1 MHLRHKLLPLSLS
14 LLLAACSSQPEQS
27 APVEQQAPV
36 SKPPVI
42 EIPQATGAIPRPE
55 PLSASGN
62 RDYWIGKQKNEV
74 WRDIKHYSEEG
85 TASWLSPDLDGQ
97 KTANGDVLDSKL
109 FSAAHRNL
117 PIPSYVRV
125 TNLNNGLETIV
136 RVNDRGPFNS
146 PNLID
151 LSYAAAK
158 QLEMV
163 DSGEARVRLELISD
177 TPDQMVI
184 MEPMKPIEMTP
195 TTPAAAASNTMSQ
208 DGFLG
213 EPTALAMATPATD
226 PAPAPVKAP
235 TAKPAQAAPVKA
247 APVKA
252 APAKA
257 AAPASSGDG
266 KMIQVLAS
274 GSRERAEA
282 MGKVMTQRYGVPY
295 RVDAHGAIF
304 RVLIGPVAADQ
315 QASVLEKVRQG
326 GLEQAFIVP

>member
-27 APVEQQAPV
+27 APIEPQAPV

-62 RDYWIGKQKNEV
+62 RDYWIGKQKHEV

-125 TNLNNGLETIV
+125 TNLDNGLETIV
-136 RVNDRGPFNS
+136 RINDRGPFNS
-146 PNLID
+146 PRLID

-195 TTPAAAASNTMSQ
+195 TTPAAASNTLSQ

-213 EPTALAMATPATD
+213 EPTALAMATPA
-226 PAPAPVKAP
+226 AEPAPVKAP
-235 TAKPAQAAPVKA
+235 AAKPAKA
-247 APVKA
+247 APVKP

-274 GSRERAEA
+274 GSRDRAEA

-295 RVDAHGAIF
+295 RIDAHGAIF

-315 QASVLEKVRQG
+315 QTSVLEKVRQG

>member
-1 MHLRHKLLPLSLS
+1 MHFRHKLLPLSLS

-27 APVEQQAPV
+27 APVEPQAPV

-62 RDYWIGKQKNEV
+62 RDYWIGKQKHEV

-125 TNLNNGLETIV
+125 TNLDNGLETIV

-146 PNLID
+146 PRLID

-195 TTPAAAASNTMSQ
+195 TTPAAASNTLSQ

-213 EPTALAMATPATD
+213 EPTALAMATPAAD
-226 PAPAPVKAP
+226 PAPVKAP
-235 TAKPAQAAPVKA
+235 AAKPAKA
-247 APVKA
+247 APVKP
-252 APAKA
+252 APAKP
-257 AAPASSGDG
+257 APASSGDG

-274 GSRERAEA
+274 GSRDRAEA

-295 RVDAHGAIF
+295 RIDAHGAIF

-315 QASVLEKVRQG
+315 QTSVLEKVRQG

>member
-27 APVEQQAPV
+27 APVEPQAPV

-62 RDYWIGKQKNEV
+62 RDYWIGKQKHEV

-97 KTANGDVLDSKL
+97 KTANGDMLDSKL

-125 TNLNNGLETIV
+125 TNLDNGLETIV

-146 PNLID
+146 PRLID

-163 DSGEARVRLELISD
+163 NNGEARVRLELISD

-195 TTPAAAASNTMSQ
+195 TTPAAASNTLSQ

-213 EPTALAMATPATD
+213 EPTALAMATPAAD
-226 PAPAPVKAP
+226 PAPVKAP
-235 TAKPAQAAPVKA
+235 AAKPAKA
-247 APVKA
+247 APVKP

-274 GSRERAEA
+274 GSRDRAEA

-295 RVDAHGAIF
+295 RIDAHGAIF

>member
-1 MHLRHKLLPLSLS
+1 MHLRHTLLPLSLS
-14 LLLAACSSQPEQS
+14 LLLAACSSQPEQT
-27 APVEQQAPV
+27 APIEPQAPV

-42 EIPQATGAIPRPE
+42 EIPQATGAISRPE

-85 TASWLSPDLDGQ
+85 TASWMSPDLDGQ

-125 TNLNNGLETIV
+125 TNLDNGLETTV

-146 PNLID
+146 TRLID

-158 QLEMV
+158 QLDMV
-163 DSGEARVRLELISD
+163 DSGEARVRLELIND

-195 TTPAAAASNTMSQ
+195 TAPAAAPKAMSQ
-208 DGFLG
+208 DVFIGQ
-213 EPTALAMATPATD
+213 PTALAIATPA
-226 PAPAPVKAP
+226 AEPAPVKAP
-235 TAKPAQAAPVKA
+235 AAKPAKA
-247 APVKA
+247 APVKP

-274 GSRERAEA
+274 GSRDRAEA
-282 MGKVMTQRYGVPY
+282 MGKVMAQRYGVPY
-295 RVDAHGAIF
+295 RIDAHSAIF
-304 RVLIGPVAADQ
+304 RVLIGPVAANQ

>member
-27 APVEQQAPV
+27 APVKPQAPV

-62 RDYWIGKQKNEV
+62 RDYWIGKQKHEV

-125 TNLNNGLETIV
+125 TNLDNGLETIV

-146 PNLID
+146 PRLID

-195 TTPAAAASNTMSQ
+195 TTPAAASNTLSQ

-213 EPTALAMATPATD
+213 EPTALAMATPA
-226 PAPAPVKAP
+226 AEPAPVKAP
-235 TAKPAQAAPVKA
+235 ATTPAKA
-247 APVKA
+247 APVKP
-252 APAKA
+252 APAKT

-274 GSRERAEA
+274 GSRDRAEA

-295 RVDAHGAIF
+295 RIDAHGAIF
-304 RVLIGPVAADQ
+304 RVLIGPVEADK
-315 QASVLEKVRQG
+315 QAVLLEKVRQG

>member
-27 APVEQQAPV
+27 APVEPQAPV

-42 EIPQATGAIPRPE
+42 EIPKATGAIPRPE
-55 PLSASGN
+55 SLSASGN
-62 RDYWIGKQKNEV
+62 RDYWIGKQKHEV

-125 TNLNNGLETIV
+125 TNLDNGLETIV

-146 PNLID
+146 PRLID

-195 TTPAAAASNTMSQ
+195 TTPAAASNTLSQ

-213 EPTALAMATPATD
+213 EPTALAMATPA
-226 PAPAPVKAP
+226 AEPAPVKAP
-235 TAKPAQAAPVKA
+235 AAKPAKA
-247 APVKA
+247 APVKP

-274 GSRERAEA
+274 GSRDRAEA

-295 RVDAHGAIF
+295 RIDAHGAIF

>member
-27 APVEQQAPV
+27 VPVEPQAPV

-62 RDYWIGKQKNEV
+62 RDYWIGKQKHEV

-125 TNLNNGLETIV
+125 TNLDNGLETIV

-146 PNLID
+146 PRLID

-195 TTPAAAASNTMSQ
+195 TTPAAASNTLSQ

-213 EPTALAMATPATD
+213 EPTALAMATPA
-226 PAPAPVKAP
+226 AEPAPVKAP
-235 TAKPAQAAPVKA
+235 AAKPAKA
-247 APVKA
+247 APVKP
-252 APAKA
+252 APAKT

-274 GSRERAEA
+274 GSRDRAEA

-295 RVDAHGAIF
+295 RIDAHGAIF

>member
-163 DSGEARVRLELISD
+163 DSGEARVRLELIND

-195 TTPAAAASNTMSQ
+195 TTPVAAAPNTMSQ

-213 EPTALAMATPATD
+213 EPTALAMATPAAD
-226 PAPAPVKAP
+226 PTPAPVKAP
-235 TAKPAQAAPVKA
+235 AAKPAQAVPVKA

-252 APAKA
+252 TPAKA

>member
-27 APVEQQAPV
+27 APVEPQAPV

-62 RDYWIGKQKNEV
+62 RDYWIGKQKHEV

-125 TNLNNGLETIV
+125 TNLDNGLETIV

-146 PNLID
+146 PRLID

-163 DSGEARVRLELISD
+163 DNGEARVRLELISD

-195 TTPAAAASNTMSQ
+195 TTPAAASNTLSQ

-213 EPTALAMATPATD
+213 EPTALAMATPA
-226 PAPAPVKAP
+226 AEPAPVKAP
-235 TAKPAQAAPVKA
+235 AAKPAKA
-247 APVKA
+247 APVTP

-274 GSRERAEA
+274 GSRDRAEA

-295 RVDAHGAIF
+295 RIDAHGAIF

>member
-195 TTPAAAASNTMSQ
+195 TTPAVAAPNTMSQ

-213 EPTALAMATPATD
+213 EPTALAMATPAAD
-226 PAPAPVKAP
+226 PTPAPVKAP
-235 TAKPAQAAPVKA
+235 AAKPAQA

-257 AAPASSGDG
+257 AAPANSGVG

>member
-27 APVEQQAPV
+27 VPVEPQAPV

-62 RDYWIGKQKNEV
+62 RDYWIGKQKHEV

-85 TASWLSPDLDGQ
+85 SASWLSPELDGQ

-125 TNLNNGLETIV
+125 TNLDNGLETIV
-136 RVNDRGPFNS
+136 RINDRGPFNS
-146 PNLID
+146 PRLID

-195 TTPAAAASNTMSQ
+195 TTPAAASNTLSQ

-213 EPTALAMATPATD
+213 EPTALAMATPA
-226 PAPAPVKAP
+226 AEPAPVKAP
-235 TAKPAQAAPVKA
+235 AAKPAKA
-247 APVKA
+247 APVKP

-274 GSRERAEA
+274 GSRDRAEA

-295 RVDAHGAIF
+295 RIDAHGAIF

>member
-27 APVEQQAPV
+27 APVEPQAPV

-55 PLSASGN
+55 SLSASGN
-62 RDYWIGKQKNEV
+62 RDYWIGKQKHEV

-125 TNLNNGLETIV
+125 TNLDNGLETIV

-146 PNLID
+146 PRLID

-195 TTPAAAASNTMSQ
+195 TTPAAASNTLSQ

-213 EPTALAMATPATD
+213 EPTALAMATPAAD
-226 PAPAPVKAP
+226 PAPVKAP
-235 TAKPAQAAPVKA
+235 AAKPAKAVPVK
-247 APVKA
+247 P

-274 GSRERAEA
+274 GSRDRAEA

-295 RVDAHGAIF
+295 RIDAHGAIF

>member
-27 APVEQQAPV
+27 APVDPQAPV

-62 RDYWIGKQKNEV
+62 RDYWIGKQKHEV

-125 TNLNNGLETIV
+125 TNLDNGLETIV

-146 PNLID
+146 PRLID

-158 QLEMV
+158 QLEIV

-195 TTPAAAASNTMSQ
+195 TTPAAASNTLSQ

-213 EPTALAMATPATD
+213 EPTELAMATPAAD
-226 PAPAPVKAP
+226 PAPVKAP
-235 TAKPAQAAPVKA
+235 AAKPAKA
-247 APVKA
+247 APVKP

-274 GSRERAEA
+274 GSRDRAEA

-295 RVDAHGAIF
+295 RIDAHGAIF

>member
-1 MHLRHKLLPLSLS
+1 MHFRHKLLPLSLS

-27 APVEQQAPV
+27 APVEPQAPV

-62 RDYWIGKQKNEV
+62 RDYWIGKQKHEV

-125 TNLNNGLETIV
+125 TNLDNGLETIV

-146 PNLID
+146 PRLID

-195 TTPAAAASNTMSQ
+195 TTPAAASNTLSQ

-213 EPTALAMATPATD
+213 EPTALAMATPA
-226 PAPAPVKAP
+226 AEPAPVKAP
-235 TAKPAQAAPVKA
+235 AAKPAKA
-247 APVKA
+247 APVKP
-252 APAKA
+252 APAKP
-257 AAPASSGDG
+257 APASSGDG

-274 GSRERAEA
+274 GSRDRAEA

-295 RVDAHGAIF
+295 RIDAHGAIF

-315 QASVLEKVRQG
+315 QTSVLEKVRQG

>member
-27 APVEQQAPV
+27 APVEPQAPV

-62 RDYWIGKQKNEV
+62 RDYWIGKQKHEV

-109 FSAAHRNL
+109 FSATHRNL

-125 TNLNNGLETIV
+125 TNLDNGLETIV

-146 PNLID
+146 PRLID

-195 TTPAAAASNTMSQ
+195 TTPAAASNTLSQ

-213 EPTALAMATPATD
+213 EPTALAMATPA
-226 PAPAPVKAP
+226 AEPAPVKAP
-235 TAKPAQAAPVKA
+235 AATPAKA
-247 APVKA
+247 APVKP

-274 GSRERAEA
+274 GSRDRAEA

-295 RVDAHGAIF
+295 RIDAHGAIF

>member
-27 APVEQQAPV
+27 APVEPQAPV

-62 RDYWIGKQKNEV
+62 RDYWIGKQKHEV

-125 TNLNNGLETIV
+125 TNLDNGLETIV

-146 PNLID
+146 PRLID

-195 TTPAAAASNTMSQ
+195 TTPATASNTLSQ

-213 EPTALAMATPATD
+213 EPTALAMATPA
-226 PAPAPVKAP
+226 AEPAPVKAP
-235 TAKPAQAAPVKA
+235 AATPAKA
-247 APVKA
+247 APVKP

-274 GSRERAEA
+274 GSRDRAEA

-295 RVDAHGAIF
+295 RIDAHGAIF

>member
-27 APVEQQAPV
+27 APVEPQAPV

-62 RDYWIGKQKNEV
+62 RDYWIGKQKHEV

-125 TNLNNGLETIV
+125 TNLDNGLETIV

-146 PNLID
+146 PRLID

-195 TTPAAAASNTMSQ
+195 TTPAAASNTLSQ

-213 EPTALAMATPATD
+213 EPTALAMATPAAD
-226 PAPAPVKAP
+226 PAPVKAP
-235 TAKPAQAAPVKA
+235 AAKPAKAVPVKPA
-247 APVKA
+247 S
-252 APAKA
+252 AKA
-257 AAPASSGDG
+257 AAPARSGDG

-274 GSRERAEA
+274 GSRDRAEA

-295 RVDAHGAIF
+295 RIDAHGAIF

>member
-27 APVEQQAPV
+27 APVEPQAPV

-62 RDYWIGKQKNEV
+62 RDYWIGKQKHEV

-97 KTANGDVLDSKL
+97 KTANGDVLNSKL

-125 TNLNNGLETIV
+125 TNLDNGLETIV

-146 PNLID
+146 PRLID

-163 DSGEARVRLELISD
+163 NNGEARVRLELISD

-195 TTPAAAASNTMSQ
+195 TTPAAASNTVSQ

-213 EPTALAMATPATD
+213 EPTALAMATPAAD
-226 PAPAPVKAP
+226 PAPVKAP
-235 TAKPAQAAPVKA
+235 AAKPAKA
-247 APVKA
+247 APVKP

-274 GSRERAEA
+274 GSRDRAEA

-295 RVDAHGAIF
+295 RIDAHGAIF

>member
-27 APVEQQAPV
+27 VPVEPQAPV

-62 RDYWIGKQKNEV
+62 RDYWIGKQKHEV

-125 TNLNNGLETIV
+125 TNLDNGLETIV

-146 PNLID
+146 PRLID

-195 TTPAAAASNTMSQ
+195 TTPAAASNTLSQ

-213 EPTALAMATPATD
+213 EPTALTMTTPAAD
-226 PAPAPVKAP
+226 PAPVKAP
-235 TAKPAQAAPVKA
+235 AATPAKA
-247 APVKA
+247 APVKS

-274 GSRERAEA
+274 GSRDRAEA

-295 RVDAHGAIF
+295 RIDAHGAIF

>member
-1 MHLRHKLLPLSLS
+1 MHYSHKLLPLSLS
-14 LLLAACSSQPEQS
+14 LLLAACSSQPEQ
-27 APVEQQAPV
+27 APLPQEPVQQE
-36 SKPPVI
+36 KPQVI

-85 TASWLSPDLDGQ
+85 TASWLAQDLDGQ

-117 PIPSYVRV
+117 PLPSYVRV
-125 TNLNNGLETIV
+125 TNLANGLETIV
-136 RVNDRGPFNS
+136 RVNDRGPFDS
-146 PNLID
+146 TRLID

-158 QLEMV
+158 QLDMV
-163 DSGEARVRLELISD
+163 GSGEARVRIELIND

-195 TTPAAAASNTMSQ
+195 TTSATPQATAQ
-208 DGFLG
+208 DGFLS
-213 EPTALAMATPATD
+213 EPTTPA
-226 PAPAPVKAP
+226 
-235 TAKPAQAAPVKA
+235 
-247 APVKA
+247 A

-257 AAPASSGDG
+257 PAAKPAKPAPAKPAAPASSGDG

-274 GSRERAEA
+274 GSQPRAEA

-295 RVDAHGAIF
+295 QVVAHDAIF
-304 RVLIGPVAADQ
+304 RVLLGPVATDK
-315 QASVLEKVRQG
+315 QASLLEQIRQG
-326 GLEQAFIVP
+326 GLDQAFIVP

>member
-27 APVEQQAPV
+27 APVEPQAPV

-62 RDYWIGKQKNEV
+62 RDYWIGKQKHEV

-125 TNLNNGLETIV
+125 TNLDNGLETIV

-146 PNLID
+146 PRLID
-151 LSYAAAK
+151 LSYVAAK

-195 TTPAAAASNTMSQ
+195 TTPAAASNMLSQ

-213 EPTALAMATPATD
+213 EPTALAMATPAAD
-226 PAPAPVKAP
+226 PAPVKAP
-235 TAKPAQAAPVKA
+235 AAKPAKAVPVK
-247 APVKA
+247 P

-274 GSRERAEA
+274 GSRDRAEA

-295 RVDAHGAIF
+295 RIDAHGAIF

>member
-27 APVEQQAPV
+27 APVEPQAPV

-62 RDYWIGKQKNEV
+62 RDYWIGKQKHEV

-125 TNLNNGLETIV
+125 TNLDNGLETIV

-146 PNLID
+146 PRLID

-195 TTPAAAASNTMSQ
+195 TTPAAASNTLSQ

-213 EPTALAMATPATD
+213 EPTALAMATPA
-226 PAPAPVKAP
+226 AEPAPVKAP
-235 TAKPAQAAPVKA
+235 AAKPAKAVPVKPA
-247 APVKA
+247 S
-252 APAKA
+252 AKA

-274 GSRERAEA
+274 GSQDRAEA

-295 RVDAHGAIF
+295 RIDAHGAIF

>member
-14 LLLAACSSQPEQS
+14 LLLAACSSSQPEQS
-27 APVEQQAPV
+27 APVEPQAPV

-62 RDYWIGKQKNEV
+62 RDYWIGKQKHEV

-125 TNLNNGLETIV
+125 TNLDNGLETIV

-146 PNLID
+146 PRLID

-195 TTPAAAASNTMSQ
+195 TTPAAASNTLSQ

-213 EPTALAMATPATD
+213 EPTALAMATPASE
-226 PAPAPVKAP
+226 PAPVKAP
-235 TAKPAQAAPVKA
+235 AAKPAKAVPVK
-247 APVKA
+247 P

-274 GSRERAEA
+274 GSRDRAEA

-295 RVDAHGAIF
+295 RIDAHGAIF

>member
-27 APVEQQAPV
+27 APIEPQAPV

-62 RDYWIGKQKNEV
+62 RDYWIGKQKHEV

-125 TNLNNGLETIV
+125 TNLDNGLETIV

-146 PNLID
+146 PRLID

-195 TTPAAAASNTMSQ
+195 TTPAATSNTVSQ

-213 EPTALAMATPATD
+213 EPTALAMATSA
-226 PAPAPVKAP
+226 AEPAPVKAP
-235 TAKPAQAAPVKA
+235 AAKPAKA
-247 APVKA
+247 APVKP

-274 GSRERAEA
+274 GSRDRAEA

-295 RVDAHGAIF
+295 RIDAHGAIF

>member
-27 APVEQQAPV
+27 APIEPQAPV

-62 RDYWIGKQKNEV
+62 RDYWIGKQKHEV

-125 TNLNNGLETIV
+125 TNLDNGLETIV

-146 PNLID
+146 PRLID

-195 TTPAAAASNTMSQ
+195 TTPAAASNTVSQ

-213 EPTALAMATPATD
+213 EPTALAMATPA
-226 PAPAPVKAP
+226 AEPAPVKAP
-235 TAKPAQAAPVKA
+235 AATPAKA
-247 APVKA
+247 APVKP

-274 GSRERAEA
+274 GSRDRAEA

-295 RVDAHGAIF
+295 RIDAHGAIF

>member
-1 MHLRHKLLPLSLS
+1 MYQSHKFLPLSLT
-14 LLLAACSSQPEQS
+14 LLLAACSSQPEQR
-27 APVEQQAPV
+27 PLPQAPMPQE
-36 SKPPVI
+36 KPQVI

-74 WRDIKHYSEEG
+74 WRDIKHYTEEG
-85 TASWLSPDLDGQ
+85 TASWLAPDLDGQ

-117 PIPSYVRV
+117 PLPSYVRV
-125 TNLNNGLETIV
+125 TNLSNGLETIV
-136 RVNDRGPFNS
+136 RVNDRGPFGS
-146 PNLID
+146 DRLID
-151 LSYAAAK
+151 LSYTAAE
-158 QLEMV
+158 QLDMV
-163 DSGEARVRLELISD
+163 ASGEARVRLELIND
-177 TPDQMVI
+177 TPDQMMI
-184 MEPMKPIEMTP
+184 IEPMKPIPMTP
-195 TTPAAAASNTMSQ
+195 TTAAAAAPKTISQ

-213 EPTALAMATPATD
+213 EPTALAMATPA
-226 PAPAPVKAP
+226 AA
-235 TAKPAQAAPVKA
+235 AAPVKTTA
-247 APVKA
+247 AKP

-274 GSRERAEA
+274 GSKERAEA

-295 RVDAHGAIF
+295 QVVTHNALF
-304 RVLIGPVAADQ
+304 RVLLGPVAADQ
-315 QASVLEKVRQG
+315 QATLLAQIRQG